1 MPYDERY
8 ENGNSMRQKDLV
20 LATNEFCFLQN
31 KTNGQIKTYS
41 GPIMLTISQQES
53 LVVFD
58 SKTKQ
63 FREVSNFDQAKQLFV
78 SAPENWYVILKNP
91 APGDKY
97 PEAGK
102 AVLSPDLEIGRKINL
117 RGPINF
123 SLFPGQMYKV
133 IRGHALRSNQYLLA
147 RVYEAEAA
155 SKSEGEMRDAEGN
168 VIKKNNTTY
177 VNGQIL
183 VIKGTEVSFYIPPT
197 GIEVIPVNNDDRK
210 GYVREAVTL
219 ERLEYCILKDEDGN
233 KRYVHGPE
241 VVFPKPTETFVTS
254 PKGGFIFR
262 AIELSPI
269 SGIYVKVIAEYK
281 DTDKEGNEVVH
292 PIGEEMFIT
301 GNDTMIYYPRPEH
314 AIINYDGKMMHH
326 AIAIPEGEGRYIMNR
341 LTGKINTVK
350 GPAMYLP
357 DPRTEVVVKRKL
369 TENQCK
375 LWYPGNRAV
384 YEYNVGLTE
393 KAVEKSTAASFDF
406 MDSLTAYSVATSNAS
421 TLANLEAKANISRG
435 TSYTKPRTVTLDT
448 KLDGVVSIDVWTGY
462 AVNVISKSGERK
474 VVCGP
479 QTVLLDYDQD
489 LERLELSTGRP
500 KTTDNTIKTVYLR
513 HENNKVSDLI
523 NVETKDFVRATVKVS
538 YCVDFDK
545 QYMDKWFAVD
555 NYVKYMCDRVRS
567 LLKRAAKDYTIY
579 DFYQNYSDIVRNVTL
594 GLGKS
599 DQLTVEDAN
608 GAIVKDPHAG
618 HRFFP
623 ENGMFIHDVEVL
635 SIDVQRDVEEMILD
649 KQTDMIRQVLELADA
664 QREAEIAEALSVAEK
679 KKQELRTQ
687 ELLNKMELQKQEA
700 EAKLQIQAEINRRQE
715 AEDKAQKQAEVDM
728 QPMIDAIAAAG
739 LLRKNADHAAQMER
753 MAAENAATEAHEK
766 AMAEIEEAKQKA
778 YAKTIKDI
786 MESISPD
793 LIAALEMGGKCDLMA
808 TLAEHMSPYAIAQGE
823 SVTETTQKLLN
834 GMPFDLQK
842 IMSQLG
848 QG

>member
-1 MPYDERY
+1 MAYDERY

-20 LATNEFCFLQN
+20 LATNEFCFVQN
-31 KTNGQIKTYS
+31 KTNGQIKTNT

-58 SKTKQ
+58 PKSKQ
-63 FREVSNFDQAKQLFV
+63 FKEVSNFDQAKQLCV
-78 SAPENWYVILKNP
+78 TAPENWYVILKNP
-91 APGDKY
+91 ASGDKY

-155 SKSEGEMRDAEGN
+155 SKSQGEMRDAEGN
-168 VIKKNNTTY
+168 VITKTNTTY

-197 GIEVIPVNNDDRK
+197 GIEVIPVNNDDKK

-281 DTDKEGNEVVH
+281 DEDGTVH
-292 PIGEEMFIT
+292 PTGEEMFIT
-301 GNDTMIYYPRPEH
+301 GKDQMIYYPRPEH
-314 AIINYDGKMMHH
+314 AIINYDGKLMHH

-341 LTGKINTVK
+341 LTGVINTVK

-369 TENQCK
+369 TENQCN

-384 YEYNVGLTE
+384 LEYNVGLTE
-393 KAVEKSTAASFDF
+393 KAVEKSAAASMSF
-406 MDSLTAYSVATSNAS
+406 MDSLTAYSTATSNAS

-435 TSYTKPRTVTLDT
+435 TSYTKPRTITLDT

-462 AVNVISKSGERK
+462 AVNVISKDDQRK

-500 KTTDNTIKTVYLR
+500 KTTDHLIKTVYLR

-545 QYMDKWFAVD
+545 EHMDKWFAVD
-555 NYVKYMCDRVRS
+555 NYVKYLTDRVRS
-567 LLKRAAKDYTIY
+567 LLKRAAKEYTIY

-594 GLGKS
+594 GINP
-599 DQLTVEDAN
+599 DAE
-608 GAIVKDPHAG
+608 AG
-618 HRFFP
+618 DSERSKHHNHRFFP

-635 SIDVQRDVEEMILD
+635 SIDVQRDVENMILD

-687 ELLNKMELQKQEA
+687 ELLNKMELQKKEA
-700 EAKLQIQAEINRRQE
+700 ETKLAIQAEINRRQE
-715 AEDKAQKQAEVDM
+715 AEDKAKKQAEVDM
-728 QPMIDAIAAAG
+728 QAMVDMLSAASIAREDAKHKA
-739 LLRKNADHAAQMER
+739 NMER
-753 MAAENAATEAHEK
+753 LAAENAACEAHERE
-766 AMAEIEEAKQKA
+766 MANIEAAKQSA
-778 YAKTIKDI
+778 YAETVKSI
-786 MESISPD
+786 MASITPD
-793 LIAALEMGGKCDLMA
+793 LIAALEVGGKADMME
-808 TLAEHMSPYAIAQGE
+808 TLAKHMSPYAMAKGE
-823 SVTETTQKLLN
+823 SVVEATQKLVN
-834 GMPFDLQK
+834 GLPFDLK
-842 IMSQLG
+842 EVMSQFG
-848 QG
+848 TH

>member
-1 MPYDERY
+1 MAYDERY

-58 SKTKQ
+58 AKSKQ
-63 FREVSNFDQAKQLFV
+63 FKEVSNFDQAKQLFT

-91 APGDKY
+91 APGNQY
-97 PEAGK
+97 PEKGK

-123 SLFPGQMYKV
+123 SLFPGQMCKV

-168 VIKKNNTTY
+168 VIEKTNDTY

-197 GIEVIPVNNDDRK
+197 GIEVIPVNNDDK
-210 GYVREAVTL
+210 NGYVREAVTL

-241 VVFPKPTETFVTS
+241 VVFPKPTESFVTS

-269 SGIYVKVIAEYK
+269 SGIYVKVIAEYQ
-281 DTDKEGNEVVH
+281 DEGENGKVH
-292 PIGEEMFIT
+292 PVGEEMFIT
-301 GNDTMIYYPRPEH
+301 GKDTMIYYPRPEH

-341 LTGKINTVK
+341 LTGKIATVK

-369 TENQCK
+369 TETQCN

-384 YEYNVGLTE
+384 LEYNVGLTE
-393 KAVEKSTAASFDF
+393 RAVEKGAATMNF
-406 MDSLTAYSVATSNAS
+406 MDSITAYATATSNAS

-448 KLDGVVSIDVWTGY
+448 KLDGVVSVDVWTGY
-462 AVNVISKSGERK
+462 AVNVISKTGERK

-500 KTTDNTIKTVYLR
+500 KTTDSLIKTVYLR

-545 QYMDKWFAVD
+545 DHMDKWFAVD
-555 NYVKYMCDRVRS
+555 NYVNYLCDRVRS

-594 GLGKS
+594 GINP
-599 DQLTVEDAN
+599 DAEEGDCERSKHHN
-608 GAIVKDPHAG
+608 

-635 SIDVQRDVEEMILD
+635 SIDVQRDVENMILD

-687 ELLNKMELQKQEA
+687 ELVNKMELQKKEAATKLAIQSEINRKQEA
-700 EAKLQIQAEINRRQE
+700 EEKAK
-715 AEDKAQKQAEVDM
+715 KQAEVDM
-728 QPMIDAIAAAG
+728 QKMLDVINTAAIARDIAKFEAG
-739 LLRKNADHAAQMER
+739 IKNQEL
-753 MAAENAATEAHEK
+753 ENATKQAHEK
-766 AMAEIEEAKQKA
+766 AMADIEAAKQKA
-778 YAKTIKDI
+778 YAETVQQI
-786 MESISPD
+786 MESITPE
-793 LIAALEMGGKCDLMA
+793 LIAALEVGGKCDLMETIA
-808 TLAEHMSPYAIAQGE
+808 KHMSPYAIAKGE
-823 SVTETTQKLLN
+823 SVVEATQKLMN
-834 GMPFDLQK
+834 GLPFDVK
-842 IMSQLG
+842 EIVSKFNMD
-848 QG
+848 

>member
-1 MPYDERY
+1 MAYDDRY

-58 SKTKQ
+58 SRTKQ
-63 FREVSNFDQAKQLFV
+63 FCEVSNFDQAKQLFV

-197 GIEVIPVNNDDRK
+197 GIEVIPVNNDDAK

-254 PKGGFIFR
+254 PKGGYIFR

-301 GNDTMIYYPRPEH
+301 GKDTMIYYPRPEH

-341 LTGKINTVK
+341 LTGVIQTVK

-369 TENQCK
+369 TENQCN
-375 LWYPGNRAV
+375 LWYPGNYAV
-384 YEYNVGLTE
+384 LEYNIGLTE
-393 KAVEKSTAASFDF
+393 KAVEKAAATSMSF
-406 MDSLTAYSVATSNAS
+406 MDSLTAYSTATSNAS

-435 TSYTKPRTVTLDT
+435 TSYTKPRTITLDT

-462 AVNVISKSGERK
+462 AVNVISKDGQRK

-500 KTTDNTIKTVYLR
+500 KTTDSLIKTVYLR

-545 QYMDKWFAVD
+545 EHMDKWFAVD
-555 NYVKYMCDRVRS
+555 NYVKYLCDRVRS

-579 DFYQNYSDIVRNVTL
+579 DFYQNYSDIVRKVTL
-594 GLGKS
+594 GLPMGDEACSADVADNK
-599 DQLTVEDAN
+599 
-608 GAIVKDPHAG
+608 HRG

-635 SIDVQRDVEEMILD
+635 SIDVQRDVENMILD

-664 QREAEIAEALSVAEK
+664 QREAEIAEALAVAEQ

-687 ELLNKMELQKQEA
+687 ELLNKMELQKKEA
-700 EAKLQIQAEINRRQE
+700 ETKLAIQAEINRRQE
-715 AEDKAQKQAEVDM
+715 AEDKAKKQAEVDM
-728 QPMIDAIAAAG
+728 QAMVDMLAAASIAREDAKHKANMAR
-739 LLRKNADHAAQMER
+739 LAD
-753 MAAENAATEAHEK
+753 ENAAAEAHER
-766 AMAEIEEAKQKA
+766 AMADIEAAKQKA
-778 YAKTIKDI
+778 YAETVKNI
-786 MESISPD
+786 MTSITPD
-793 LIAALEMGGKCDLMA
+793 LIAALEVGGKADMME
-808 TLAEHMSPYAIAQGE
+808 TLAKYMSPYAMAKGE
-823 SVTETTQKLLN
+823 SVVEATQKLVN
-834 GMPFDLQK
+834 GLPFDLK
-842 IMSQLG
+842 EVMSQFG
-848 QG
+848 TH